1 MPVVLAVE
9 DQGGQPVLKWS
20 TPYVELPDGA
30 QFVLGI
36 ALREIDGQ
44 TQRLYVTTA
53 NVGTLIFNA
62 KEEGALYAIDPASG
76 AVLAS
81 YDPSDD
87 VPEAVGGI
95 NSPAIGANGTV
106 YFGVRGRFGN
116 DAVNGHYFAVTYDAQ
131 AARFERLWNVE
142 VEGFIEWNHPAIGPD
157 GGLYGGTSSQDENA
171 RLATHEDGV
180 IPEGTTPLFYAL
192 KGPTTTVA
200 LDDPALPPSAFRL
213 DAPYPNPFST
223 TTIFSVE
230 TARPGLLRVDIVDV
244 LGRAVR
250 ALVEGPRPAGRRT
263 VVWDGRDAGGK
274 RVAGGV
280 YFARLLAAHER
291 AGQAFATVRKVVVL
305 R

>member
-1 MPVVLAVE
+1 MTSAVRS
-9 DQGGQPVLKWS
+9 VTAAS
-20 TPYVELPDGA
+20 TA
-30 QFVLGI
+30 S
-36 ALREIDGQ
+36 
-44 TQRLYVTTA
+44 VTRPGPPI
-53 NVGTLIFNA
+53 GT
-62 KEEGALYAIDPASG
+62 
-76 AVLAS
+76 
-81 YDPSDD
+81 
-87 VPEAVGGI
+87 
-95 NSPAIGANGTV
+95 GT
-106 YFGVRGRFGN
+106 F
-116 DAVNGHYFAVTYDAQ
+116 T
-131 AARFERLWNVE
+131 
-142 VEGFIEWNHPAIGPD
+142 
-157 GGLYGGTSSQDENA
+157 
-171 RLATHEDGV
+171 
-180 IPEGTTPLFYAL
+180 
-192 KGPTTTVA
+192 TTTVA